1 MTSGNE
7 ARLTRRFI
15 CSAAAAALWLWVSPA
30 RTQTAPFDI
39 QQLMSTLRQVK
50 SATGHFVERK
60 QLQVLDKA
68 LQTSGTLIY
77 LAPDQIQK
85 ITISPK
91 WERIAVRQNVIT
103 IEQGQEGNARTF
115 SLSDRPEIGAFVES
129 IRATLAG
136 DLPTLMR
143 FYTVTMEG
151 DAADWRLLLVPKQR
165 KLQDLVKDI
174 RISGAGNGVR
184 TVDTEEADGDRSV
197 MSIVQE
203 EIR

>member
-7 ARLTRRFI
+7 ARLTRCFI
-15 CSAAAAALWLWVSPA
+15 WAAAALWLWTSPA
-30 RTQTAPFDI
+30 RAETAAFDI
-39 QQLMSTLRQVK
+39 EQLMSTLRHVK
-50 SATGHFVERK
+50 SATGRFVERK
-60 QLQVLDKA
+60 QLHVLDKP
-68 LQTSGTLIY
+68 LQASGTLIY
-77 LAPDQIQK
+77 LAPDQLQK

-91 WERIAVRQNVIT
+91 WERIAVRQNLIT

-136 DLPTLMR
+136 DLSTLLR

-151 DAADWRLLLVPKQR
+151 DAADWHLLLVPKQR

-174 RISGAGNGVR
+174 RISGAGNGIR

-197 MSIVQE
+197 MSIVE
-203 EIR
+203 EDIR

>member
-7 ARLTRRFI
+7 MRLTRRFVG
-15 CSAAAAALWLWVSPA
+15 AAAAALWLCASSTHA
-30 RTQTAPFDI
+30 QTAPFDI
-39 QQLMSTLRQVK
+39 QQLMSTLRRVK

-60 QLQVLDKA
+60 QLQVLDKPVEA
-68 LQTSGTLIY
+68 SGTLIY

-91 WERIAVRQNVIT
+91 WERIAVRQNVIS

-115 SLSDRPEIGAFVES
+115 SLSDHPEIGAFVES

-143 FYTVTMEG
+143 FYTVTMDG
-151 DAADWRLLLVPKQR
+151 NANDWRLLLVPKER
-165 KLQDLVKDI
+165 KLQDLVKTI
-174 RISGAGNGVR
+174 RISGAGNGIR
-184 TVDTEEADGDRSV
+184 SVDTEEANGDRAI